1 MQKYFLRRLLLI
13 PVTLFLISI
22 IFFAMLRAIPG
33 DTVDALFTDPGT
45 NISEAGLLKLRED
58 LGLTRPIYEQ
68 YGVWVW
74 HLMSGDL
81 GFSFHY
87 GQPVSEVLKSR
98 FPRTLEIMILGI
110 VGSLFI
116 GVPLGVLS
124 AYKQDSPLDNAVR
137 VFAISGLTLP
147 SFVLAALFL
156 IFLAKAFNWT
166 PLGAGVG
173 YVEFHE
179 NPIENLKIMVFP
191 ALVLIIHG
199 AAPYMR
205 LTRSQMLEVIRQ
217 DYIRTARSKGLD
229 ERVIMVRHALRN
241 SLLPILTLAAVQVSR
256 LIAGAVVVEVVFEV
270 RGLGTA
276 IVEGARQRDY
286 TLLQSLVLL
295 VAMAVLV
302 INLLTDLMYS
312 WVDPRIKYA

>member
-1 MQKYFLRRLLLI
+1 M
-13 PVTLFLISI
+13 V
-22 IFFAMLRAIPG
+22 
-33 DTVDALFTDPGT
+33 
-45 NISEAGLLKLRED
+45 
-58 LGLTRPIYEQ
+58 
-68 YGVWVW
+68 
-74 HLMSGDL
+74 
-81 GFSFHY
+81 
-87 GQPVSEVLKSR
+87 
-98 FPRTLEIMILGI
+98 LGI
-110 VGSLFI
+110 VGSLAI

-179 NPIENLKIMVFP
+179 NPLENLKIMVFP

-205 LTRSQMLEVIRQ
+205 LTRSQMLEVTRQ
-217 DYIRTARSKGLD
+217 DYIRTARSKGLS
-229 ERVIMVRHALRN
+229 ERVVMVRHALRN

-270 RGLGTA
+270 RGLGNA

-286 TLLQSLVLL
+286 ALLQALVLL